1 MVDQDKYY
9 IFFDGECGFCN
20 QTIAWILKRDKKDQF
35 LFASLQSDLGQ
46 KFLSD
51 RNLATNNFQTLYLW
65 KPNAYYLTKTAAT
78 MQILKLLGGKY
89 KILSHL
95 NILPEALSD
104 RLYSLLARNRKS
116 ISANNCYVPT
126 EEERKKIIK

>member
-1 MVDQDKYY
+1 MINQDKHY

-20 QTIAWILKRDKKDQF
+20 QAIAWILKRDKKDQF
-35 LFASLQSDLGQ
+35 LFVSLQSDLGQ
-46 KFLSD
+46 QFLSD
-51 RNLATNNFQTLYLW
+51 RNLATNNFQTLW

-95 NILPEALSD
+95 NVLPDALSD
-104 RLYSLLARNRKS
+104 RFYNLLARNRQS
-116 ISANNCYVPT
+116 ISAKNCYVPT
-126 EEERKKIIK
+126 EQERKKIIK